1 MDNLDANKLRNL
13 LSAMIENQLLELPG
27 NVHRIKGKDTID
39 KALPEISENGT
50 SVTNERQMNPEKAVD
65 NEVMLEQKV
74 NGIERATISKND
86 VETLPHDIDQP
97 DDWKK
102 ILNVIEDRFAKI
114 EDALIGLKM
123 QQLSSKNENI
133 LDNVQTSER
142 DLVIDILR
150 NKFSD
155 LENELKSKNVVI
167 DYLLSQISSKA
178 TDNSLSSSAARNL
191 CSTSTQDSAG
201 NKITE
206 SSYSNAV
213 IISKHRNPTIRS
225 QN

>member
-27 NVHRIKGKDTID
+27 NVHRIKRKDTID

-178 TDNSLSSSAARNL
+178 TDNSLSSSAARN
-191 CSTSTQDSAG
+191 
-201 NKITE
+201 
-206 SSYSNAV
+206 
-213 IISKHRNPTIRS
+213 
-225 QN
+225 

>member
-1 MDNLDANKLRNL
+1 MDNLDADKLRNL

-50 SVTNERQMNPEKAVD
+50 SMTNERQMNSEKAVD

-74 NGIERATISKND
+74 NSIERATISKND

-102 ILNVIEDRFAKI
+102 ILNAIEDRFAKI

-123 QQLSSKNENI
+123 QQLFSKNENI

-150 NKFSD
+150 NKFSN

-178 TDNSLSSSAARNL
+178 TDNSLSS
-191 CSTSTQDSAG
+191 TSTQDSVG

-206 SSYSNAV
+206 SYYSNAV

>member
-1 MDNLDANKLRNL
+1 MDNLDADKLRNL
-13 LSAMIENQLLELPG
+13 LSAMIENQLLELPD

-74 NGIERATISKND
+74 NSIERATISKND

-102 ILNVIEDRFAKI
+102 ILNVIEDRFTKI

-178 TDNSLSSSAARNL
+178 TDNSLSSSAA
-191 CSTSTQDSAG
+191 
-201 NKITE
+201 
-206 SSYSNAV
+206 
-213 IISKHRNPTIRS
+213 